1 MTTEG
6 TNEFLRWNLR
16 GPGGCRHS
24 HGGDIPPDTE
34 SAQAEGFSVS
44 ILFDALGW
52 LFSGNLFIA
61 GVLVLGAFYL
71 WRGKGY
77 AGSAAAVVGT
87 ATGYTL
93 GLLVALAAAI
103 GLGWIEPNPG
113 LISDG
118 IQSVAGPASDI
129 VATGIEVTIESLLEG
144 VR

>member
-1 MTTEG
+1 M
-6 TNEFLRWNLR
+6 
-16 GPGGCRHS
+16 
-24 HGGDIPPDTE
+24 
-34 SAQAEGFSVS
+34 S